1 MKNVIYYILVG
12 LFVISPLSANATS
25 VYPSSI
31 LISPTPQTTNDFLV
45 AEINGYFASPGYT
58 LNTTSL
64 VNTGNN
70 NFYFD
75 FDFSAPTGIAL
86 TVLDPFSYSLDLGVL
101 DAGDYSMTAYFYV
114 DSLLDNTIGST
125 FTVKAVPIPAAIWL
139 FFSGIISLFAYGIKS
154 KNA

>member
-1 MKNVIYYILVG
+1 M
-12 LFVISPLSANATS
+12 
-25 VYPSSI
+25 
-31 LISPTPQTTNDFLV
+31 

-70 NFYFD
+70 NFDFD